1 METVLHDERFLQPL
15 LFFFII
21 MMCAPF
27 LFRTLKA
34 PFFILNAPKVTGLGA
49 PTWASTTG
57 Q

>member
-1 METVLHDERFLQPL
+1 METVLNEVQFLQLL

-21 MMCAPF
+21 ITCASF

-34 PFFILNAPKVTGLGA
+34 PFFILNAPKVTELGA